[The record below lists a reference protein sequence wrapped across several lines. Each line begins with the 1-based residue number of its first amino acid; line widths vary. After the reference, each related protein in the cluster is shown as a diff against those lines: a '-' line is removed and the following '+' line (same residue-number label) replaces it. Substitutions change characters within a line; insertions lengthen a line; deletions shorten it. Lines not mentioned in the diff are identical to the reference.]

1 MHRVGACRRTLRE
14 RTTIT
19 CHGTCTGDAS
29 ARSAAALTTNIDV
42 GCGAVVRDAG
52 PISLRSIFD
61 IKRLYRYIAFI
72 AYIDM
77 CIRMK
82 QVLTHSAH
90 LGQILA
96 ARRRAAK
103 LSQRALA
110 TKLSISQNRLSEIE
124 ANPGTLTVDRLLEL
138 ANLLG
143 LELVIQ
149 DRPPIQLS
157 SKAEW

>member
-1 MHRVGACRRTLRE
+1 MV
-14 RTTIT
+14 
-19 CHGTCTGDAS
+19 S
-29 ARSAAALTTNIDV
+29 AEAILY
-42 GCGAVVRDAG
+42 GY
-52 PISLRSIFD
+52 
-61 IKRLYRYIAFI
+61 RLYRYIAFI
-72 AYIDM
+72 ANTDK
-77 CIRMK
+77 CADMK
-82 QVLTHSAH
+82 QILTHSAQ

-96 ARRRAAK
+96 TRRRATK

-110 TKLSISQNRLSEIE
+110 AKLAISQNRLSEIE

-149 DRPPIQLS
+149 DRPPTQRS

>member
-1 MHRVGACRRTLRE
+1 
-14 RTTIT
+14 
-19 CHGTCTGDAS
+19 
-29 ARSAAALTTNIDV
+29 
-42 GCGAVVRDAG
+42 
-52 PISLRSIFD
+52 
-61 IKRLYRYIAFI
+61 
-72 AYIDM
+72 
-77 CIRMK
+77 MK
-82 QVLTHSAH
+82 QILTHSAQ

-96 ARRRAAK
+96 TRRRATK

-110 TKLSISQNRLSEIE
+110 AKLAISQNRLSEIE

-149 DRPPIQLS
+149 DRPPAHRS